1 MTGSSFRIPFAVSSA
16 MPAAYRLRRRRA
28 EGPEARN
35 EARIEARMEAGV
47 ADGPEAE

>member
-35 EARIEARMEAGV
+35 EARMEAGV